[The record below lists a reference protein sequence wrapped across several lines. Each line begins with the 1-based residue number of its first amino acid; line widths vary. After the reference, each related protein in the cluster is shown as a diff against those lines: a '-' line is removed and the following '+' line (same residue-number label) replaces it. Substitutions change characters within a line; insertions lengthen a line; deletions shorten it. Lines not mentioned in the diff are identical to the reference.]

1 MKINEIRELTDN
13 ELHEREMA
21 ERENLTRINFALFA
35 PRICRAGSRHLQ
47 KQTACERRL
56 ACKRGRFEQVLN
68 RRSIAVVAHDFFDAL
83 GFGGALF
90 GTHEGA
96 PAFSV

>member
-1 MKINEIRELTDN
+1 MGIALYLRRDIAIDQEAKRQINS
-13 ELHEREMA
+13 A
-21 ERENLTRINFALFA
+21 SFA
-35 PRICRAGSRHLQ
+35 PLICRTGSRHLQ

-90 GTHEGA
+90 GVHEGA